1 MSLAFGAAIREK
13 PAGPER
19 VMTSFAASRRNM
31 VDNQLRTFDVSD
43 RAVLAAMAEVPRER
57 FVPDAD
63 KALAYLDRNLVL
75 GSDGADM
82 RVLLAPMTFARLIQ
96 ALDIQDGERVLD
108 VGGGY
113 GYGAAVLEAMGAKVT
128 LLESRADLAEG
139 AKERLGS
146 DVAIVTG
153 PLEDGAADRGPF
165 GKILVNGTLQMRP
178 DALLAQLAENGL
190 LACLVDENGTGRAV
204 LFVKSAAGI
213 GQRTLLDASAPTLA
227 AFRPEPAFT
236 F

>member
-1 MSLAFGAAIREK
+1 
-13 PAGPER
+13 
-19 VMTSFAASRRNM
+19 MTSFAAARRNM

-75 GSDGADM
+75 GADGADV

-113 GYGAAVLEAMGAKVT
+113 GYGTAVLTAMGANVT
-128 LLESRADLAEG
+128 LLESRADLVEG
-139 AKERLGS
+139 AKARLGADAS
-146 DVAIVTG
+146 IVSG
-153 PLEDGAADRGPF
+153 PLEAGDKDHAPF
-165 GKILVNGTLQMRP
+165 DKILVNGTLQLRP
-178 DALLAQLAENGL
+178 DALLAQLAEGGL
-190 LACLVDENGTGRAV
+190 LACLLDENGTGRAV
-204 LFVKSAAGI
+204 LFVKSSAGI
-213 GQRTLLDASAPTLA
+213 GQRTLLDATAPALA